1 MSDMLVKLYQ
11 LPETGVFSKLAEAGV
26 EIRPA
31 MAPEKRL
38 VCSWIAAEF
47 GEQWASEAEVAFAR
61 QPCSIVLAIQDQQL
75 LGFGCYDATCK
86 GFFGPT
92 GVAQERRGQGIGEGL
107 LFICLQN
114 MRAQGYGYAV
124 IGGAGPKEFYRAKVA
139 AVEIADS
146 VPGIYRGLLQV

>member
-11 LPETGVFSKLAEAGV
+11 LPETQVFSKLAAAGV

-38 VCSWIAAEF
+38 VCAWIATHF

-75 LGFGCYDATCK
+75 LGFGCYDATCR

-92 GVAQERRGQGIGEGL
+92 GVDEQHRGQGIGEGL
-107 LFICLQN
+107 LFMCLQS

-146 VPGIYRGLLQV
+146 VPGIYRGILS

>member
-11 LPETGVFSKLAEAGV
+11 LPETQVFGKLAAAAV

-38 VCSWIAAEF
+38 VCSWIAEKF

-61 QPCSIVLAIQDQQL
+61 QPCSIVLAIANQQL

-92 GVAQERRGQGIGEGL
+92 GVDEKSRGQGIGEGL
-107 LFICLQN
+107 LFMCLQT

-124 IGGAGPKEFYRAKVA
+124 IGGAGPKEFYRAKVG
-139 AVEIADS
+139 AVEIAGS
-146 VPGIYRGLLQV
+146 VPGIYQGMLS